1 MKFLKCGIGLALG
14 ALVLAFA
21 SGAGAQENLDKG
33 KSGAQLF
40 ASDCAIC
47 HKTTAGLSRG
57 RILGLESFLREH
69 YTASRESAGALAA
82 YIQAT
87 DRGPPPAAAKQ
98 VKRTPK
104 GDKKGDEKK
113 PEAGKPGDA
122 KSGDAKPAEAMPAEA
137 KPSEAKPSEAKPSEA
152 KPSEPKPSAAK
163 PSESKPSDGAPPD
176 IYKPEKK
183 SD

>member
-1 MKFLKCGIGLALG
+1 MFLKCCIGLAVG
-14 ALVLAFA
+14 FVSTALLAG
-21 SGAGAQENLDKG
+21 GAGAQENLDKG

-57 RILGLESFLREH
+57 RVLGLDSFLREH
-69 YTASRESAGALAA
+69 YTASRESAGTIAA

-87 DRGPPPAAAKQ
+87 DKGPPPPAAAKP

-113 PEAGKPGDA
+113 PEAGTPGDA
-122 KSGDAKPAEAMPAEA
+122 RPADAKPAEA
-137 KPSEAKPSEAKPSEA
+137 KPSEAKPSEAKPSE
-152 KPSEPKPSAAK
+152 SK
-163 PSESKPSDGAPPD
+163 PSESKPSDGQPPD